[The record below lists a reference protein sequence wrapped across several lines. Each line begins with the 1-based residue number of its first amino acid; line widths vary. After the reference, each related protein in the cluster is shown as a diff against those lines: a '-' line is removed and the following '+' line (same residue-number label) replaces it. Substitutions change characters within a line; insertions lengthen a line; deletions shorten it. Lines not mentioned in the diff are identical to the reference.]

1 MKTGV
6 RAQQSPADQ
15 ATRSEAFVRV
25 APLMS
30 APAILREFDCSA
42 KKILGEAGLKLYQF
56 KDPDTKIS
64 FLAGSKMLACCVA
77 ATGCQHF
84 GLLMGER
91 AGSSSLGLAGFIL
104 RFAPSVGAALQALLR
119 HLELHDTGGVPVLTT
134 RGEVSSL
141 GYAIYLQ
148 GAEAADQI
156 YDLSIAICCNIM
168 RDLCGQNWNPA
179 QVLLARQCPADLAP
193 YKHFF
198 RAPLHFDADQ
208 NAVVFP
214 TRLLNHPLTSADP
227 ALFRHLEKE
236 ANELH
241 DNHPLNMT
249 ESVQR
254 LLRQSL
260 ANGHF
265 TASDIARQ
273 LDMQERTLHRRLEKE
288 GTSFR
293 RELEGIRY
301 EVARQLLSKSQAPL
315 SGITNALGYAE
326 PSTFIRAFK
335 RWSGTTPARWRANH
349 GTSTQ

>member
-1 MKTGV
+1 MKTDV
-6 RAQQSPADQ
+6 SAQQLPTDQ
-15 ATRSEAFVRV
+15 AARSEAFVRV
-25 APLMS
+25 GPLMS
-30 APAILREFDCSA
+30 TPGILREFDCSA
-42 KKILGEAGLKLYQF
+42 KKILSEAGLKLNQF

-64 FLAGSKMLACCVA
+64 FLTGSKMLARCVA

-84 GLLMGER
+84 GLLVGER
-91 AGSSSLGLAGFIL
+91 AASSSLGLAGFIL

-134 RGEVSSL
+134 HGEVSSL
-141 GYAIYLQ
+141 GYAIYLH
-148 GAEAADQI
+148 GVEAADQV
-156 YDLSIAICCNIM
+156 YDLSIAVCCNIM

-179 QVLLARQCPADLAP
+179 QVLLARQCPADLTP
-193 YKHFF
+193 YTHFF
-198 RAPLHFDADQ
+198 RAPTHFNADQ

-241 DNHPLNMT
+241 ENRPLNMT
-249 ESVQR
+249 GSVQR

-260 ANGHF
+260 ANRHF
-265 TASDIARQ
+265 AAGDIARQ
-273 LDMQERTLHRRLEKE
+273 LDMHERTLHRRLEKE

-301 EVARQLLSKSQAPL
+301 EVARQLLSKSQLPL

-326 PSTFIRAFK
+326 PSTFIRSFK
-335 RWSGTTPARWRANH
+335 RWSGTTPAQWRAR
-349 GTSTQ
+349 SESSE